1 MSSSFILHNNKPFLD
16 LIVICDEKWIVYDNW
31 RQPTQWLDWEKP
43 PGHFLKPNLHQNK
56 VMVTVWSFASDLI
69 RLSFLNPGEIITSEK
84 CVQQI
89 DAMHQKLQV
98 LQPVLV
104 NRKGPILL
112 YNDTQLQIVQS
123 MFPKLNKLALKFC
136 IIHHIHLTS
145 YQLSLLQAS
154 WQRFAGKGVPR
165 PVGGRKCFLKV
176 HQILKDGFLW
186 YRNKEIY
193 FLLAKMCWLQWFLF
207 WLIKMC
213 LSLVIMI

>member
-43 PGHFLKPNLHQNK
+43 PVHFLKPNLQQNK
-56 VMVTVWSFASDLI
+56 VMVTVWSFAPDLI
-69 RLSFLNPGEIITSEK
+69 HLSFLNTGEIITSEK
-84 CVQQI
+84 CAQQI

-112 YNDTQLQIVQS
+112 YNNTQLQVIQS
-123 MFPKLNKLALKFC
+123 MFPKLNKLDFEILHHLPYSPDFLPTVTSSSILTRFC
-136 IIHHIHLTS
+136 RERSSTTCRR
-145 YQLSLLQAS
+145 QKMLSKS
-154 WQRFAGKGVPR
+154 SSN
-165 PVGGRKCFLKV
+165 
-176 HQILKDGFLW
+176 LKDEFLW
-186 YRNKEIY
+186 HRNKETY
-193 FLLAKMCWLQWFLF
+193 FVLAKMCWLQWFLF

-213 LSLVIMI
+213 LSVFIMI

>member
-84 CVQQI
+84 SARQI
-89 DAMHQKLQV
+89 DAIHSKLQC
-98 LQPVLV
+98 LQLTLV

-112 YNDTQLQIVQS
+112 HNTLLHAAQPTSQ
-123 MFPKLNKLALKFC
+123 KWNKLVYEVLP
-136 IIHHIHLTS
+136 HLPQSLDLLTTTTDYYVFKHLDNFLRDNTS
-145 YQLSLLQAS
+145 TTS
-154 WQRFAGKGVPR
+154 R
-165 PVGGRKCFLKV
+165 
-176 HQILKDGFLW
+176 
-186 YRNKEIY
+186 
-193 FLLAKMCWLQWFLF
+193 M
-207 WLIKMC
+207 
-213 LSLVIMI
+213 